1 MRPCYA
7 LSYDTPNHYEQ
18 KYRDGELEKRET
30 FRNRILTDTP
40 KFVQKK
46 LSTSVNE
53 NEGFCSDLST
63 YSKEDENKCF
73 DLSTLV
79 NEALKK

>member
-1 MRPCYA
+1 MR
-7 LSYDTPNHYEQ
+7 N
-18 KYRDGELEKRET
+18 T
-30 FRNRILTDTP
+30 FKDRILSETP

-53 NEGFCSDLST
+53 NEGFCTYLSSC
-63 YSKEDENKCF
+63 SKEDKNKGF